1 MSPTRR
7 NICVF
12 CGSNAGKN
20 PAFIETARAL
30 GRLIANR
37 GMTLVYGGGNVGLMG
52 AVADAAL
59 DQHGS
64 VIGIIPHSLEQKEV
78 AHRELTELHICRTM
92 HDRKR
97 MMAERAD
104 AFIALPGGY
113 GTLEEIFE
121 VITWA
126 QLGIHHNPCAFLN
139 VDGFFDG
146 LIQYLDHAV
155 DMELLKPEYRRLLL
169 VETDAARLL
178 DAVQSYEPPQVMQ
191 WIEPDET

>member
-1 MSPTRR
+1 MSADRK

-20 PAFIETARAL
+20 PAFADAARDL
-30 GRLIANR
+30 GERIANR

-59 DQHGS
+59 QQRGK
-64 VIGIIPHSLEQKEV
+64 VIGVIPHSLEQREV
-78 AHRELTELHICRTM
+78 AHRELSELLVCRTM

-97 MMAERAD
+97 MMAERSD

-113 GTLEEIFE
+113 GTLEEVFE

-139 VDGFFDG
+139 VAGFFDG

-169 VETDAARLL
+169 IETDAGRLL
-178 DAVQSYEPPQVMQ
+178 DAIQSYESPIVEK

>member
-1 MSPTRR
+1 MSAGRS

-12 CGSNAGKN
+12 CGSSAGN
-20 PAFIETARAL
+20 DPAFAKAAREL
-30 GRLIANR
+30 GHLIADR
-37 GMTLVYGGGNVGLMG
+37 DMTLVYGGGNVGLMG

-59 DQHGS
+59 EKNAR

-78 AHRELTELHICRTM
+78 AHRTLTELHIVRTM

-104 AFIALPGGY
+104 SFVALPGGF

-126 QLGIHHNPCAFLN
+126 QLGIHQNPCAFLN
-139 VDGFFDG
+139 VSGFFNG

-155 DMELLKPEYRRLLL
+155 DAELLKPEYRQMLLID
-169 VETDAARLL
+169 TDAVRLL
-178 DAVQSYEPPQVMQ
+178 DAIQAYKPPIVAQ

>member
-1 MSPTRR
+1 MSAKRS

-12 CGSNAGKN
+12 CGSSAGN
-20 PAFIETARAL
+20 DPAFAKIAREL
-30 GRLIANR
+30 GGLIADRN
-37 GMTLVYGGGNVGLMG
+37 MTLVYGGGNVGLMG

-59 DQHGS
+59 DKNAK
-64 VIGIIPHSLEQKEV
+64 VVGIIPHSLEQKEV
-78 AHRELTELHICRTM
+78 AHRTLTELHIVRTM

-97 MMAERAD
+97 MMAERSD
-104 AFIALPGGY
+104 AFIALPGGF

-126 QLGIHHNPCAFLN
+126 QLGIHQNPCAFLN
-139 VDGFFDG
+139 VAGFYDG

-155 DMELLKPEYRRLLL
+155 RSELLKPEYRQMLLI
-169 VETDAARLL
+169 ETDAGRLL
-178 DAVQSYEPPQVMQ
+178 DAIQAYEPPDVAQ

>member
-1 MSPTRR
+1 MS
-7 NICVF
+7 
-12 CGSNAGKN
+12 
-20 PAFIETARAL
+20 
-30 GRLIANR
+30 
-37 GMTLVYGGGNVGLMG
+37 LVYGGGNVGLMG
-52 AVADAAL
+52 TVADAAL
-59 DQHGS
+59 EKGAG
-64 VIGIIPHSLEQKEV
+64 VIGVIPHSLEQKEV
-78 AHRELTELHICRTM
+78 AHRGLTELHICRTM

-104 AFIALPGGY
+104 AFVALPGGY

-126 QLGIHHNPCAFLN
+126 QLGIHHHPCALLN

-155 DMELLKPEYRRLLL
+155 DMALLKPEFRRLLM
-169 VETDAARLL
+169 VETDVDRLL
-178 DAVQSYEPPQVMQ
+178 DAVEAYEAPEVMQ

>member
-1 MSPTRR
+1 MTGERK

-12 CGSNAGKN
+12 CGSAAGNN
-20 PAFIETARAL
+20 PAFAEAARHL
-30 GRLIANR
+30 GGLIADR

-52 AVADAAL
+52 TVADAAL
-59 DQHGS
+59 AKSGR
-64 VIGIIPHSLEQKEV
+64 VIGVIPHSLEQKEV
-78 AHRELTELHICRTM
+78 AHRRLTELHVCRTM

-104 AFIALPGGY
+104 AFVALPGGY

-126 QLGIHHNPCAFLN
+126 QLGIHHNPCALLN
-139 VDGFFDG
+139 VAGFFDG

-169 VETDAARLL
+169 VETDANRLL
-178 DAVQSYEPPQVMQ
+178 DAIQAYRPPKVMQ